1 MWLPLFELPLLRVR
15 ASRGYAGLRQR
26 RQVAVRDLLLAVGQ
40 RLERGEHIC
49 HAPLVQV
56 VSEILEARLQ
66 RVLAGVLAED
76 EFGLLHPHGRG
87 RHDLVGFGLGHDAVL
102 MDAAF
107 VREGV
112 CSDDGLAGRDAHARD
127 GREQMRAAGDL
138 FRADARG
145 EAAVGVAAGTKA
157 HHDLL
162 QCGIAGAFADSADRA
177 FHLAGPGAD
186 SGKRVGHGKAEVVMA
201 VRGHRRVS
209 DALDAVHDGGD
220 KRAEFVWRR
229 IAYRVGYVDDRGAG
243 GDGGLERLAEEV
255 DVRSRRVFGRELHLA
270 AELARV
276 GHGVPYLPQTVGA

>member
-1 MWLPLFELPLLRVR
+1 MPL
-15 ASRGYAGLRQR
+15 S
-26 RQVAVRDLLLAVGQ
+26 
-40 RLERGEHIC
+40 C
-49 HAPLVQV
+49 
-56 VSEILEARLQ
+56 
-66 RVLAGVLAED
+66 
-76 EFGLLHPHGRG
+76 
-87 RHDLVGFGLGHDAVL
+87 
-102 MDAAF
+102 
-107 VREGV
+107 
-112 CSDDGLAGRDAHARD
+112 
-127 GREQMRAAGDL
+127 
-138 FRADARG
+138 
-145 EAAVGVAAGTKA
+145 AVGVAAGAKA

-186 SGKRVGHGKAEVVMA
+186 SGKRVGHGKAKVVMA

-276 GHGVPYLPQTVGA
+276 GHGVPYLPQAVGAGSAQLVLEVQVARCDESVDARPRRAADRRRRSLDVLLQRPRKRADGRGFDRIRYGLYRLEVSRRCGGETRLHHIDAKRFELKGHANLLVVVHRVSGGLFAVPERRVEYLYRFHLRVSFWGLQAKEKRPRLSRGAVCLLSEP